1 MADGYTVPMTRNE
14 IVEMFES
21 RRIAYDRHDATA
33 LAYDYADDCVVESP
47 SGGRHHGRDA
57 ARKVIQAGFD
67 ALDANLHQES
77 LIIDGDSVA
86 EVVTIAGKDIG
97 AFLGMSP
104 TGKAFA
110 VPGVFLFE
118 LRDGKIVREPRI
130 YDFTSLLIQTG
141 LMKAK
146 PAD

>member
-1 MADGYTVPMTRNE
+1 MSQKNPYPNRSAGVLKGASVAHCDE
-14 IVEMFES
+14 Q
-21 RRIAYDRHDATA
+21 
-33 LAYDYADDCVVESP
+33 ADDYLLEE
-47 SGGRHHGRDA
+47 
-57 ARKVIQAGFD
+57 ARRAGT
-67 ALDANLHQES
+67 E
-77 LIIDGDSVA
+77 
-86 EVVTIAGKDIG
+86 AGKDIG

-118 LRDGKIVREPRI
+118 LRDGKIVRERRI

-146 PAD
+146 PAN